1 VEQEYPGDIR
11 PLMKACSD
19 LAIRRRGD
27 LHKLSSAVDHLR
39 GNLANTLQQFAV
51 DRGAAI
57 RQVAALRSNLR
68 DRLAQSRADRLQAVA
83 GLRDRFATE
92 RQQLRSNLRDRLAQS
107 RADRLQ
113 AVAGLRDRFATERQ
127 QTHQSLQQELGSFRK
142 ELANSVEAIRQRTAH
157 AKTKRF
163 KTGSFTLTP
172 AKAVSKAKVT
182 AVATPISKSAKRSAA
197 MSFLDAIEY

>member
-1 VEQEYPGDIR
+1 MEQEYPGDIR

-57 RQVAALRSNLR
+57 RQVAA
-68 DRLAQSRADRLQAVA
+68 
-83 GLRDRFATE
+83 
-92 RQQLRSNLRDRLAQS
+92 LRSNLRDRLAQS